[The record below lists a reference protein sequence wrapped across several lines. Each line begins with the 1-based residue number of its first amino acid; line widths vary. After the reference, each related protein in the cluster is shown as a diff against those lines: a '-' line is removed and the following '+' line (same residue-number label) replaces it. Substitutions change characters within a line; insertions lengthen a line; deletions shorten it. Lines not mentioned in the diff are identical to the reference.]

1 MTNTGR
7 LRLRYVLNDYLMSN
21 VGWLAFNI
29 IRYYSL
35 PPGYETRPLELW
47 LLNDINVLIGQL
59 VYPLMMVAIYALSG
73 FYNRVML
80 KSRLDEIG
88 NTATVSVIGMLLIF
102 FVTLINDKVPERL
115 LNYELM
121 LILWL
126 LLALPC
132 YVGRAIINNGCRKRV
147 RKGEG
152 LYDALIIGDDV
163 EAHRL
168 AQRLENKYNPSEF
181 RIVGFIDAASLD
193 FMKLNQMVGE
203 LRPQAL
209 ILASN
214 PRNMSTNMDIIS
226 NLFRTDLDIYV
237 PVDLYQTITSGAR
250 MTSVVSE
257 PIINIS
263 TAKISPSTVNLK
275 RMGDIICSA
284 IALLL
289 LLPFFAIIAVII
301 KSDSHGPVF
310 YRQERVGYRKKV
322 FKIIKFRSMRADAEA
337 AGPALSSADDPRV
350 TRVGRFLRKYRID
363 ELPQF
368 WNVLKGEMS
377 LVGPRPEREFYVR
390 QIVERVPHY
399 SLVHQ
404 VRPGITSWG
413 MVKFGYAENV
423 DEMLERLKYDLL
435 YIENVSLG
443 VDLKILFHTVRTVLT
458 GKGV

>member
-1 MTNTGR
+1 MTITSR
-7 LRLRYVLNDYLMSN
+7 LRMRYVLSDYLMSN
-21 VGWLAFNI
+21 VGWLAFNV

-35 PPGYETRPLELW
+35 PPGYEIRSLELW
-47 LLNDINVLIGQL
+47 LLDDINVLIGQC
-59 VYPLMMVAIYALSG
+59 VYPLMMIALYALSG
-73 FYNRVML
+73 FYNKVIL

-88 NTATVSVIGMLLIF
+88 NTATISFIGMLLIF

-121 LILWL
+121 LILWS

-132 YVGRAIINNGCRKRV
+132 YISRAIINNSCRNRL

-152 LYDALIIGDDV
+152 LYDALIIGERE
-163 EAHRL
+163 EAGRM
-168 AQRLENKYNPSEF
+168 AKRLEKQENPSEL
-181 RIVGFIDAASLD
+181 RVVG
-193 FMKLNQMVGE
+193 MVSE
-203 LRPQAL
+203 NDDIESEIEKIRPQAL

-214 PRNMSTNMDIIS
+214 PRKLSSNMDIIS
-226 NLFRTDLDIYV
+226 RLFRTELDIYV
-237 PVDLYQTITSGAR
+237 PIDLYQTITSGAR

-263 TAKISPSTVNLK
+263 AAKISPSTVNLK
-275 RMGDIICSA
+275 RMGDIISSV
-284 IALLL
+284 IALLV
-289 LLPFFAIIAVII
+289 LLPFFAIIAMVV
-301 KSDSHGPVF
+301 KLDSNGPVF

-322 FKIIKFRSMRADAEA
+322 FKIIKFRSMRADAEV
-337 AGPALSSADDPRV
+337 AGPALSSTDDPRI

-390 QIVERVPHY
+390 QIVERAPHY